1 MEEHLDER
9 LRHLTPSQYVALEN
23 EMVDVTAE
31 MDQKQQMLHDRVS
44 EIYGATG
51 VDPKKEV
58 STAYGETGNTP
69 DERAKVNPNRKQRRD
84 AIKKQKK
91 LDERRRLESFKR
103 AHRHQ
108 SKR

>member
-1 MEEHLDER
+1 MDEHLKDR
-9 LRHLTPSQYVALEN
+9 LDHLTPSEK
-23 EMVDVTAE
+23 
-31 MDQKQQMLHDRVS
+31 QKMLHDHVG

-58 STAYGETGNTP
+58 STAYGETGFEGDVP
-69 DERAKVNPNRKQRRD
+69 DAPAKVNPNRKQRRE

-91 LDERRRLESFKR
+91 LDEKRRLEAYKR

-108 SKR
+108 SRH

>member
-1 MEEHLDER
+1 MHEHPITSEK
-9 LRHLTPSQYVALEN
+9 
-23 EMVDVTAE
+23 
-31 MDQKQQMLHDRVS
+31 QKMLHDHAS

-58 STAYGETGNTP
+58 STAYGETGFEGDVSDAP
-69 DERAKVNPNRKQRRD
+69 AKANPNRKQRRE

-91 LDERRRLESFKR
+91 LDEKRRLEFYKR

-108 SKR
+108 SRH